1 MIEEYVLAG
10 SAGWERCFPA
20 VSCLSWLACSTDMLN
35 MICANR
41 KVLSCQILLQPMP
54 VLVGE

>member
-10 SAGWERCFPA
+10 SAGWGRCFS
-20 VSCLSWLACSTDMLN
+20 VISCLSWLACSTDMLN

-41 KVLSCQILLQPMP
+41 KVWSRQILLQPMP
-54 VLVGE
+54 VLVRD